1 MRRCVDT
8 DEAQVDTNGMPADSD
23 SDGTPDYQDSDS
35 DDDGLSD
42 GEELTL
48 GTNPTDS
55 DTDGD
60 LAR

>member
-1 MRRCVDT
+1 
-8 DEAQVDTNGMPADSD
+8 MPADSD
-23 SDGTPDYQDSDS
+23 KDGTPDYQDSDS

-55 DTDGD
+55 DTDDGVMMRWRSQRE
-60 LAR
+60 LIHLLQKAT